1 MVGPRSHTKKSQT
14 LNNEVF
20 QYKMTPKTQD
30 WKHKRSYLAMAFSF
44 FSSGKAQNES
54 AATSSS
60 ESVLLD
66 SPIEQPASTP
76 SSLPMSSPT
85 PNGAYPPQFDIQ
97 KIKET
102 SDGSLQGMATGI
114 FEQVITGNPYFAAG
128 GGLMLLG
135 TALAVARQGVM
146 RASSFVY
153 RQLLVDLEIPSKDK
167 SYMWFLEWMSQHKH
181 RSSRHLSVET
191 NFIQHDNGAVSTKF
205 SLVPGPGNHLI
216 RYKGAYMLIKR
227 ERSGKLLDMTSG
239 TPFET
244 VTLTTLYRDRNLFG
258 ELLSDAKTLA
268 LKAQEGKTVI
278 YTSWGPEWRPFGQ
291 PKKKRMID
299 SVILDDGIKENIVK
313 DVRDFLSSGKWYFDR
328 GIPYRRGYLLY
339 GPPGSGKTSFIQA
352 LAGELDYNICILNL
366 SEANL
371 TDDRL
376 NHLMNHI
383 PERSLLLLEDIDA
396 AFNQRSQTDE
406 SGFKSG
412 VTFSG
417 LLNALDGVASSEET
431 ITFMTTNHP
440 EKLDPAILRPG
451 RVDYR
456 VLVGNATEHQ
466 IEKMFWRFYEGEEE
480 KAKQF
485 VGKAM
490 SLNVPIST
498 AQLQGL
504 FVYNKNDPDGALS
517 MVDTLRTPN
526 HVF

>member
-1 MVGPRSHTKKSQT
+1 MGLSWFSDNAGVNSTKV
-14 LNNEVF
+14 E
-20 QYKMTPKTQD
+20 TPTPFEPD
-30 WKHKRSYLAMAFSF
+30 LAPDP
-44 FSSGKAQNES
+44 
-54 AATSSS
+54 
-60 ESVLLD
+60 V
-66 SPIEQPASTP
+66 PPVPPASN
-76 SSLPMSSPT
+76 SSA
-85 PNGAYPPQFDIQ
+85 GVPQIDFKRIADS
-97 KIKET
+97 
-102 SDGSLQGMATGI
+102 SDGSISSMASNA
-114 FEQVITGNPYFAAG
+114 FQQVVVSNPYFAAG

-135 TALAVARQGVM
+135 TGLAVARQGIM
-146 RASSFVY
+146 RSSGFIY

-167 SYMWFLEWMSQHKH
+167 SYMWFLEWMSKYKH

-191 NFIQHDNGAVSTKF
+191 NFVQHDNGSVSTKF

-216 RYKGAYMLIKR
+216 RYKGAFMLIKR

-244 VTLTTLYRDRNLFG
+244 VTLTTLYRDRYLFSD
-258 ELLSDAKTLA
+258 LLTEAKTMA

-278 YTSWGPEWRPFGQ
+278 FTSWGPEWRPFGQ
-291 PKKKRMID
+291 PKKKRTIG
-299 SVILDDGIKENIVK
+299 SVILDDGIKDNIVK
-313 DVRDFLSSGKWYFDR
+313 DVKDFLKSGKWYFDR

-396 AFNQRSQTDE
+396 AFNKRTQTDE
-406 SGFKSG
+406 GGFKSG

-456 VLVGNATEHQ
+456 TLIGDATPYQ
-466 IEKMFWRFYEGEEE
+466 IENMFVRFYENETE
-480 KAKQF
+480 KAKEF
-485 VGKAM
+485 VSKATA
-490 SLNVPIST
+490 LNVPIST

-504 FVYNKNDPDGALS
+504 FVYNKNDPDGALA
-517 MVDTLRTPN
+517 MVDTLKTPN

>member
-1 MVGPRSHTKKSQT
+1 MLSFFGSGSGSAASPTSVSSSSSSSSTPDLQQTESVNETTTTPPPSSSTISSSSSSHIPPGPPKLDFEQLSQT
-14 LNNEVF
+14 HSEQGISGAANNLFNQV
-20 QYKMTPKTQD
+20 
-30 WKHKRSYLAMAFSF
+30 
-44 FSSGKAQNES
+44 
-54 AATSSS
+54 
-60 ESVLLD
+60 VL
-66 SPIEQPASTP
+66 S
-76 SSLPMSSPT
+76 
-85 PNGAYPPQFDIQ
+85 
-97 KIKET
+97 
-102 SDGSLQGMATGI
+102 
-114 FEQVITGNPYFAAG
+114 NPYFAAG

-135 TALAVARQGVM
+135 TSLALARQGIQ

-153 RQLLVDLEIPSKDK
+153 RQMLVDLEIPSKDK
-167 SYMWFLEWMSQHKH
+167 SYMWFLEWMSQYKQ

-191 NFIQHDNGAVSTKF
+191 SFVQHDNGASTTTF
-205 SLVPGPGNHLI
+205 SLVPGPGKHLI
-216 RYKGAYMLIKR
+216 KYKGAYMLINR

-244 VTLTTLYRDRNLFG
+244 VTLTTLYRDRALFQD
-258 ELLSDAKTLA
+258 LLTEAKTMA
-268 LKAQEGKTVI
+268 LKASEGKTVI

-299 SVILDDGIKENIVK
+299 SVILDSGIKEGIVD
-313 DVRDFLSSGKWYFDR
+313 DVRGFLKSGKWYFER

-383 PERSLLLLEDIDA
+383 PQRSLLLLEDIDA
-396 AFNQRSQTDE
+396 AFNQRDQTDS
-406 SGFKSG
+406 SGYKSG

-451 RVDYR
+451 RIDYR
-456 VLVGNATEHQ
+456 MLIDNASPYQ
-466 IEKMFWRFYEGEEE
+466 IKEMFLRFYEGESE
-480 KAKQF
+480 KADEF
-485 VGKAM
+485 VAKAAE
-490 SLNVPIST
+490 LGVAIST

-504 FVYNKNDPDGALS
+504 FVYNKNDPQAALD
-517 MVDTLRTPN
+517 MIETLKTPN

>member
-1 MVGPRSHTKKSQT
+1 M
-14 LNNEVF
+14 
-20 QYKMTPKTQD
+20 
-30 WKHKRSYLAMAFSF
+30 FSF
-44 FSSGKAQNES
+44 FSSGGQGKNEPS
-54 AATSSS
+54 SFSSS
-60 ESVLLD
+60 APAEFE
-66 SPIEQPASTP
+66 PIEPP
-76 SSLPMSSPT
+76 VSSPG
-85 PNGAYPPQFDIQ
+85 PAGHQPPPLDFSKLQESHE
-97 KIKET
+97 KE
-102 SDGSLQGMATGI
+102 GI
-114 FEQVITGNPYFAAG
+114 SGIANNLFTQVVLSNPYFAAG

-135 TALAVARQGVM
+135 TGLALARQGVV
-146 RASSFVY
+146 RASGLIY

-167 SYMWFLEWMSQHKH
+167 SYMWFLEWMSQYKN

-216 RYKGAYMLIKR
+216 KYKGAFMLIKR

-244 VTLTTLYRDRNLFG
+244 VTLTTLYRDRFLFN
-258 ELLSDAKTLA
+258 ELLTEAKTMA
-268 LKAQEGKTVI
+268 LKSQEGKTVI

-291 PKKKRMID
+291 PKKKRTIG
-299 SVILDDGIKENIVK
+299 SVILDKGIKEEILLDVK
-313 DVRDFLSSGKWYFDR
+313 DFLKSGKWYFDR

-396 AFNQRSQTDE
+396 AFNKRSQTDE

-440 EKLDPAILRPG
+440 ERLDPAILRPG
-451 RVDYR
+451 RIDYR
-456 VLVGNATEHQ
+456 VLIDNASSHQ
-466 IEKMFWRFYEGEEE
+466 IEEMFLRFYEGETE
-480 KAKQF
+480 KAKEF
-485 VGKAM
+485 VAKAAE
-490 SLNVPIST
+490 LNVPIST

-504 FVYNKNDPDGALS
+504 FVYNKNDPDSALS
-517 MVDTLRTPN
+517 MVETLKTPN

>member
-1 MVGPRSHTKKSQT
+1 MFGFGGKKEGSPDVLPKQDEIPAPIVQSQ
-14 LNNEVF
+14 N
-20 QYKMTPKTQD
+20 
-30 WKHKRSYLAMAFSF
+30 
-44 FSSGKAQNES
+44 
-54 AATSSS
+54 
-60 ESVLLD
+60 
-66 SPIEQPASTP
+66 
-76 SSLPMSSPT
+76 
-85 PNGAYPPQFDIQ
+85 PPQTPAAAPPPGPPQIDFQ
-97 KIKET
+97 KL
-102 SDGSLQGMATGI
+102 SQADGFQGMASNL
-114 FEQVITGNPYFAAG
+114 FEQFVIGNPYFAAG

-135 TALAVARQGVM
+135 TSLAIARQGII
-146 RASSFVY
+146 RASGFAY

-167 SYMWFLEWMSQHKH
+167 SYLWFLEWMSQYKN

-191 NFIQHDNGAVSTKF
+191 NFIQHDNGAVTTKF
-205 SLVPGPGNHLI
+205 SLVPGPGKHLI
-216 RYKGAYMLIKR
+216 KYKGAYMLINR
-227 ERSGKLLDMTSG
+227 ERSGKLLDMTNG
-239 TPFET
+239 APFET
-244 VTLTTLYRDRNLFG
+244 VTLTTLYRDRGLFNDLLG
-258 ELLSDAKTLA
+258 EAKTMA

-291 PKKKRMID
+291 PKKKRMIG
-299 SVILDDGIKENIVK
+299 SVILDEGIKEGIVN
-313 DVRDFLSSGKWYFDR
+313 DVQDFLGSGKWYFDR

-383 PERSLLLLEDIDA
+383 PERSLLLLEDVDA
-396 AFNQRSQTDE
+396 AFNMRDQTDS

-456 VLVGNATEHQ
+456 VYVGDATAHQ
-466 IEKMFWRFYEGEEE
+466 IERMFLRFYENETE

-485 VGKAM
+485 VEKAVA
-490 SLNVPIST
+490 LNVPVST

-504 FVYNKNDPDGALS
+504 FVYNKNDPDGALA
-517 MVDTLRTPN
+517 MAETLKVPN